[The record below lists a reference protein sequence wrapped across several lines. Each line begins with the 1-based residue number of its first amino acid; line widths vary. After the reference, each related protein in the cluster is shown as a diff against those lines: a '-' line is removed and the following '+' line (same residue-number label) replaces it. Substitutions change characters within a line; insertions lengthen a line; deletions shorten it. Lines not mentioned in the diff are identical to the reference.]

1 MNFQKSKSKNLFGRV
16 KSEESQNW
24 PKSVLKKKKKFRD
37 SKSHFVEVPGLLVSF
52 WPSARGGGLSSLA
65 RALRQ
70 ARDHLAVFFDIGSEC
85 TSVTV
90 SHRRCFDE
98 FFCGLQNS

>member
-24 PKSVLKKKKKFRD
+24 PKSVLKFFSAILKVILWKFQGYLCP
-37 SKSHFVEVPGLLVSF
+37 FGLAL
-52 WPSARGGGLSSLA
+52 GEGGLSSLA

-90 SHRRCFDE
+90 SHRRCFDG

>member
-24 PKSVLKKKKKFRD
+24 PKSVLKFFFRD

-52 WPSARGGGLSSLA
+52 WPSARGGG
-65 RALRQ
+65 
-70 ARDHLAVFFDIGSEC
+70 D
-85 TSVTV
+85 
-90 SHRRCFDE
+90 
-98 FFCGLQNS
+98 